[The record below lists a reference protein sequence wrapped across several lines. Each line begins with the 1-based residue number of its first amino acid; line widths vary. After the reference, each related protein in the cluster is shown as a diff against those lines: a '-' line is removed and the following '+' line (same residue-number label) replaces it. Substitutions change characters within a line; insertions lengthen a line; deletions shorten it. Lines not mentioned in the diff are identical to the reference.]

1 VPPKAR
7 KRPRS
12 PHLKAIGDRIRA
24 LREQRKWSQEHLAHL
39 VGVDR
44 TYQSDVER
52 GMRNFGVLLLFDLAK
67 ALKAKPEDL
76 FS

>member
-1 VPPKAR
+1 MPPKAR

-12 PHLKAIGDRIRA
+12 SQLKALGDRIRA
-24 LREQRKWSQEHLAHL
+24 IRQERGWSQEELAHR

-52 GMRNFGVLLLFDLAK
+52 GMRNFGVSLIFEYAK
-67 ALKAKPEDL
+67 ALKVTPDDL
-76 FS
+76 LR